1 MTSIEQQFKALKS
14 QTEKELPLEGHQ
26 LRFQRKLTQH
36 NRPTARLMTWISIAA
51 SITLILG
58 LSINSLPEI
67 PKASAPLTATYKAQI
82 DTQLAYLEVNYQTAF
97 ATPIQDIKLQLQAL
111 DQAYIVLETKFKEL
125 NQHPLLLKA
134 MIENLQQRLDI
145 LNELEQALKAQ
156 NENDY
161 DYENSVL

>member
-1 MTSIEQQFKALKS
+1 MKSIEQQFKTLKN

-36 NRPTARLMTWISIAA
+36 NRPAAKLMTWISIAA
-51 SITLILG
+51 SIALILG
-58 LSINSLPEI
+58 LSINALPKT

-82 DTQLAYLEVNYQTAF
+82 DAQLAHLVVNYQTAF
-97 ATPIQDIKLQLQAL
+97 TTPIQDVKLQLQEL
-111 DQAYIVLETKFKEL
+111 DQAYKALETKFNEQH
-125 NQHPLLLKA
+125 QHPLLLKA
-134 MIENLQQRLDI
+134 MIDNLQQRLDI

-161 DYENSVL
+161 ENSIL